1 MGGKYCSLL
10 MLLGVLSAPAAA
22 VTIAPETPT
31 EVEVS
36 NRDLNRLVC
45 PVSIGGIYAS
55 DERGLISKIDGKN
68 AFFKFNVY
76 QDGEQVKYA
85 QEETTIFAT
94 CGGESYTLRL
104 KPKDISAQ
112 TLYLANPTHKNKA
125 NVALYAGMAL
135 EERVTDLTLR
145 AIKDDFPDSFTVK
158 TYPPKKRHWLP
169 EIADGVK
176 LMKIRE
182 ITPEGLGLQLTEFMV
197 QAQQRI
203 SLHESQFVNPRL
215 AKNII
220 GVTLGDLKLFKGQKS
235 QLYVVTLNKES

>member
-1 MGGKYCSLL
+1 MRSKYCGWML
-10 MLLGVLSAPAAA
+10 LLGVLSTPALAI
-22 VTIAPETPT
+22 TIAPETPT

-45 PVSIGGIYAS
+45 PVAMGGIYAS
-55 DERGLISKIDGKN
+55 DERGLISKTDGKN
-68 AFFKFNVY
+68 AFFKFSIY
-76 QDGEQVKYA
+76 QDGEGVKYA
-85 QEETTIFAT
+85 QEETTVFAT

-104 KPKDISAQ
+104 QPQNIPAQ
-112 TLYLANPTHKNKA
+112 TIYLANPTHKSKV

-158 TYPPKKRHWLP
+158 TAALDKRQWLP
-169 EIADGVK
+169 AVVDGVK
-176 LMKIRE
+176 LMKVRE
-182 ITPEGLGLQLTEFMV
+182 ITPEGLGLQLTEFV
-197 QAQQRI
+197 IQAQQRTR
-203 SLHESQFVNPRL
+203 LHESQFIHARL

-220 GVTLGDLKLFKGQKS
+220 GVTLGDLNLFKGQKS